1 VGVYYRER
9 KELINPKLR
18 ALEKKKK
25 ITKPPAFARAPK
37 TNQIINF
44 GARPVQS
51 IRVFCACAQN
61 QSCNQLWGALTL
73 ITRQHAAPSPLF
85 IAWGSSPSSFVYQ
98 LTTFPSLLSRQGPTH
113 PSTPFVHGGL
123 GVRPLASVW
132 TFGDNAS
139 SQTEVRIKHVFT
151 SVPEFP
157 WLWRKPHSKFSV
169 FQSGQVEEC
178 GHAVLACLLS
188 CL

>member
-1 VGVYYRER
+1 MISRR
-9 KELINPKLR
+9 R
-18 ALEKKKK
+18 KK
-25 ITKPPAFARAPK
+25 ITKPPTFAHEPK

-44 GARPVQS
+44 GARPVQL

-61 QSCNQLWGALTL
+61 QSSNQLWGALTL

-98 LTTFPSLLSRQGPTH
+98 LTTSPSLLSRQGPTH

-132 TFGDNAS
+132 TFGDNAGR
-139 SQTEVRIKHVFT
+139 QTEVWIKHVFI
-151 SVPEFP
+151 SVHKFQ
-157 WLWRKPHSKFSV
+157 WLWRKLHSKFSV
-169 FQSGQVEEC
+169 FQFGQVERC
-178 GHAVLACLLS
+178 RDAVLACPPG